1 VNEIEEIMKEH
12 NLTIDKAI
20 EIVKIVQVEKITETL
35 GDIRYLMQ
43 ETKVSVQ
50 EFKGILDSVKWEIG
64 NKIGELN
71 QTFREPISQ

>member
-1 VNEIEEIMKEH
+1 MNEIEEIMKEH